1 MVNAFPIVYT
11 QEIMV
16 VIREKFERLKEE
28 VNSDLGI
35 FAGDLVG
42 ILEKT
47 AETKPE
53 WKESL
58 EDLLIV
64 ARHCAKM
71 PPNEFWLKCE
81 GIVQN
86 LDDRRQELPM
96 GTIKQA
102 HTRLLFILTRCT
114 RLVQFHKDSGY
125 EEEHILGL
133 HQLSDLGIYSQQILE
148 AMQHEIGGPA
158 DANEKQV
165 KKSHAREHSSLAPKQ
180 DQVDHGV
187 EDQKVCVAK
196 SDDSTTSSY
205 KMSSWKKYPSVAD
218 KNHRKDNEAVDMTSK
233 DNKLDPL
240 PVKGENKTDIDDNT
254 GNMVILS
261 CHSENAEA
269 TSKVHRMS
277 WGWGDQQNPTYE
289 NSMIC
294 RICEVEIP
302 TVHVEDH
309 SRICTIADR
318 CDLKGLTVNER
329 LERVAE
335 TLERILECWTP
346 KSTDTLEGSPEIVRV
361 STSSASELDEFS
373 PRKNTLSRPCS
384 ADMLDCVNEADNAFV
399 MDDLNVLPE
408 MSCDTRSFLT
418 TDQGT
423 RASSSGSLTPL
434 SPLLTPRT
442 NQIELLLSGRKTIS
456 EHENFQQVCNF
467 VKLSF
472 CIIYQNVEAILS
484 KDTAVGYLSIFGLY
498 KKFLTAFT
506 PK

>member
-1 MVNAFPIVYT
+1 
-11 QEIMV
+11 MV
-16 VIREKFERLKEE
+16 VIRAKFERLKEE

-53 WKESL
+53 WRESL

-71 PPNEFWLKCE
+71 PPKEFWLKCE

-96 GTIKQA
+96 GTLKQA

-114 RLVQFHKDSGY
+114 RLVQFHKESGY

-133 HQLSDLGIYSQQILE
+133 HQLSDLGIYSEQILE
-148 AMQHEIGGPA
+148 AIQHEIGGPV

-165 KKSHAREHSSLAPKQ
+165 KKSHAQEHSSLAPKQ
-180 DQVDHGV
+180 DQVDHDLDHEV
-187 EDQKVCVAK
+187 EDQKVHTAK
-196 SDDSTTSSY
+196 SADSTTGSY
-205 KMSSWKKYPSVAD
+205 KMSSWKKYPSLAD
-218 KNHRKDNEAVDMTSK
+218 KNHMKGIEAVDMISK
-233 DNKLDPL
+233 GNKLEPL
-240 PVKGENKTDIDDNT
+240 HIKGENKTGIDDTT
-254 GNMVILS
+254 GNMVAPS
-261 CHSENAEA
+261 CHAENMEA
-269 TSKVHRMS
+269 TSKVHRIS
-277 WGWGDQQNPTYE
+277 WGCWGDQQNMTYE

-346 KSTDTLEGSPEIVRV
+346 KSIDTLGRSPETGRV
-361 STSSASELDEFS
+361 STSSASEELDEFS
-373 PRKNTLSRPCS
+373 PKKNTLSRPCS

-408 MSCDTRSFLT
+408 MSCDTHSLMI
-418 TDQGT
+418 TDQGN
-423 RASSSGSLTPL
+423 RASSSGSLTPR
-434 SPLLTPRT
+434 SPSLTPRT
-442 NQIELLLSGRKTIS
+442 NQIELLLSGRRTIS
-456 EHENFQQVCNF
+456 EHENFQQVCEF
-467 VKLSF
+467 VRLSF
-472 CIIYQNVEAILS
+472 CIIPECRSNSFQRY
-484 KDTAVGYLSIFGLY
+484 FC
-498 KKFLTAFT
+498 
-506 PK
+506 

>member
-1 MVNAFPIVYT
+1 MFFHIVYF
-11 QEIMV
+11 QELMI
-16 VIREKFERLKEE
+16 VIRAKFDKLKEE

-47 AETKPE
+47 KETKPE
-53 WKESL
+53 LKEGL

-71 PPNEFWLKCE
+71 PPGEFWLKCE

-96 GTIKQA
+96 GTLKQA

-114 RLVQFHKDSGY
+114 RLVQFHKESGY
-125 EEEHILGL
+125 EEDHILGL
-133 HQLSDLGIYSQQILE
+133 HQLSDLGTYSEQILG
-148 AMQHEIGGPA
+148 ALQQDINGPV
-158 DANEKQV
+158 DVPEQM
-165 KKSHAREHSSLAPKQ
+165 KSHAQEHSSLAPKQ
-180 DQVDHGV
+180 DQVDHDLDGV
-187 EDQKVCVAK
+187 EEEQEVVTAK
-196 SDDSTTSSY
+196 SIDSSTSSY
-205 KMSSWKKYPSVAD
+205 KMSSWKKFPTATG
-218 KNHRKDNEAVDMTSK
+218 KNRRKGHQVVDMTSK
-233 DNKLDPL
+233 VKVDPL
-240 PVKGENKTDIDDNT
+240 SVKDENKTDIDDNT
-254 GNMVILS
+254 GSMITPS
-261 CHSENAEA
+261 CPSENAEA
-269 TSKVHRMS
+269 TSRVSRVS
-277 WGWGDQQNPTYE
+277 WGCWGDQQHITYE

-318 CDLKGLTVNER
+318 CDLKGLTINER

-346 KSTDTLEGSPEIVRV
+346 KSTNNSGESPEIVRV
-361 STSSASELDEFS
+361 STSSASEELDEFS
-373 PRKNTLSRPCS
+373 PKKNTLSRPCS
-384 ADMLDCVNEADNAFV
+384 ADMLDCVNEDDNAFV
-399 MDDLNVLPE
+399 MGDLHVLPE
-408 MSCDTRSFLT
+408 MSCDTRSFLA

-423 RASSSGSLTPL
+423 RASSSGSLTPR

-442 NQIELLLSGRKTIS
+442 NQIELLLSGRRTIS

-472 CIIYQNVEAILS
+472 FCHI
-484 KDTAVGYLSIFGLY
+484 
-498 KKFLTAFT
+498 
-506 PK
+506 PR